1 MTAIPE
7 DLDYLATRVH
17 GRRSQLAEGER
28 LEALCGLRSL
38 EALGRAVFPGSQA
51 PSAVGFQRRVAAGW
65 LREMEELAGGLGWRR
80 ARMMEAIAHRLAIED
95 QKVEARGLAAGVPPE
110 ALQRQLVRPLAV
122 PGPTPS
128 AGAEGAA
135 IPPPGRDV
143 AGRRQARAALPA
155 QPAGALARE
164 TALDR
169 RSLEGLVAAMEGLD
183 RADRSGIGALVGH
196 EVDHFHLML
205 VARGRFLRGLAP
217 ADLLPWQVEG
227 AGITREILSGMLSA
241 PDLARAA
248 AMAVGAALDRPP
260 PEPVEAT
267 SLDRL
272 AWQRFLRLA
281 RRTFRE
287 GATGLAVLVGY
298 AALRRVE
305 VRNLT
310 TLSEGIRLGLP
321 TETIRAHL
329 VPPGRREVAR
339 A

>member
-1 MTAIPE
+1 MTTIPE

-28 LEALCGLRSL
+28 LEALCGLKSV
-38 EALGRAVFPGSQA
+38 EALARAVLPGSEA
-51 PSAVGFQRRVAAGW
+51 PSAVAFQRRVARGW
-65 LREMEELAGGLGWRR
+65 LLEMAELAGGLGRRR
-80 ARMMEAIAHRLAIED
+80 AQMMEAIARRLTIED
-95 QKVEARGLAAGVPPE
+95 REAEARGLTALVPRAASGQE
-110 ALQRQLVRPLAV
+110 AALPRR
-122 PGPTPS
+122 G
-128 AGAEGAA
+128 
-135 IPPPGRDV
+135 PPGREG
-143 AGRRQARAALPA
+143 AGRRPARAALPA
-155 QPAGALARE
+155 PPPGALAPG
-164 TALDR
+164 TALER
-169 RSLEGLVAAMEGLD
+169 RSLEGLVAAMGGLD
-183 RADRSGIGALVGH
+183 RADRSGVGALVRH
-196 EVDHFHLML
+196 EVDAFHLML
-205 VARGRFLRGLAP
+205 VVRGRFLRGLAP
-217 ADLLPWQVEG
+217 GDLLPWRVEG
-227 AGITREILSGMLSA
+227 AAITRELLEGMLSA
-241 PDLARAA
+241 PYLARAA

-260 PEPVEAT
+260 PEPVEPA